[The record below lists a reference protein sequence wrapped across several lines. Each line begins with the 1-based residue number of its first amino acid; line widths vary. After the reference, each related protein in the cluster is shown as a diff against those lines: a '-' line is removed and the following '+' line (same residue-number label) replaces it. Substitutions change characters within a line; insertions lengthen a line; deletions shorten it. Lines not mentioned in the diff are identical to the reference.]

1 MPSGIY
7 ERIKILGDKIIYK
20 NRHWLE
26 NKYWK
31 ENLSTEQMSK
41 ISGVRKRTIQ
51 LWMKGFNILLRS
63 RGRAIHLSKINYCN
77 LSQEAIEWINGELL
91 GDGCLSSRSQ
101 YSARFQYASKYREY
115 IKYISDTLRSF
126 GIKQSGII
134 KKYYIKNT
142 DTYIY
147 HYASCSYPKF
157 MLLKNRWYSYDN
169 KKILPRDLDLKPL
182 TCRQWYIGDGS
193 LSHPKDAR
201 SSINIATCGFSIPD
215 VNWLVQELIKLGFKA
230 TRQPSRNTIH
240 ILVYSTKDFLD
251 YIGKCPVECY
261 TYKFDYS
268 GLKL

>member
-101 YSARFQYASKYREY
+101 HSARFQYASKYLEY
-115 IKYISDTLRSF
+115 IQYISDTLKSF
-126 GIKQSGII
+126 GIKQSGEIR
-134 KKYYIKNT
+134 KYYIKNT
-142 DTYIY
+142 HTNIY
-147 HYASCSYPKF
+147 HYASYSYPEFLSIYK
-157 MLLKNRWYSYDN
+157 KWYPEG
-169 KKILPRDLDLKPL
+169 KKIIPKDLKLTSL

-193 LSHPKDAR
+193 LTHVKGKAR
-201 SSINIATCGFSIPD
+201 PLISIATCGFNISD
-215 VNWLVQELIKLGFKA
+215 VEWIIEQLIKLGFKI
-230 TRQPSRNTIH
+230 TRWPSENI
-240 ILVYSTKDFLD
+240 ICISAYSVKEFLN
-251 YIGKCPVECY
+251 YIGDCPIQCY
-261 TYKFDYS
+261 QYKFSYRF
-268 GLKL
+268 